1 VKFPEQINETPSR
14 LRQFRQA
21 ESAVQL
27 LTESTMNISSHED
40 LGGKV
45 APVPSNDALESFR
58 ADARNA
64 AKKTAEEWSGEVTPA
79 TWNRLDEALQ
89 FVSIAIDLQRDG
101 RSLTSGRYAKRALSL
116 FERESRM
123 DDYEAIVARLCLADS
138 RVVRGDFSRAE
149 TDYRAALSSIGRLIP
164 ASGSFDV
171 RNVKAHA
178 VRGLASV
185 ALAHGEPLE
194 AERQLLQALDLAE
207 QKAGSSHESDAML
220 MDDLGAVYRQT
231 GRYDEAARIQHLAL
245 TVIEDT
251 VGIEHPQAATILEHL
266 AMLEH
271 ARGRFTIGERFAREA
286 AAIQKRAFGPDHPRV
301 ATALVVLALMLEGR
315 GKLLEATQARQAA
328 RLIAQRWFGDD
339 LEELAG
345 SRLITATMHSRPD
358 RRNAERVGAG
368 RYA

>member
-1 VKFPEQINETPSR
+1 
-14 LRQFRQA
+14 
-21 ESAVQL
+21 
-27 LTESTMNISSHED
+27 MNISSQED
-40 LGGKV
+40 LGGKLT
-45 APVPSNDALESFR
+45 ATISNDALEGFR
-58 ADARNA
+58 ADAHNP
-64 AKKTAEEWSGEVTPA
+64 AKKTAGGWSVEVAPV
-79 TWNRLDEALQ
+79 TWNRLDEARQ

-315 GKLLEATQARQAA
+315 GKLLEATEARQAA
-328 RLIAQRWFGDD
+328 QLIAERWFGDD
-339 LEELAG
+339 HQALAG
-345 SRLITATMHSRPD
+345 SGLITAPTHANSD
-358 RRNAERVGAG
+358 RLERLPAVG
-368 RYA
+368 YA